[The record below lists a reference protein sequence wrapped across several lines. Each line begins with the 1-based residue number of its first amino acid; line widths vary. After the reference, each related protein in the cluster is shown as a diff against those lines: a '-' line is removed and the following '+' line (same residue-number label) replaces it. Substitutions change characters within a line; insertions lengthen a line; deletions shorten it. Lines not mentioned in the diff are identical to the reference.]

1 MYCPS
6 CGTKVSATQKFCRSC
21 GLGLEKI
28 AQSLAEEAPTRL
40 DEGLQKRQR
49 KIERWLFITFL
60 GGFTP
65 LILVIV
71 WLIIY
76 NLIIL
81 EGDVLKGLLFLS
93 MVLGPAV
100 ALLLLFYRE
109 SLRKALAERQRSR
122 QALSQTEPTTKA
134 LPESNFEPIS
144 SITEHTTEILVAKNK
159 GSA

>member
-1 MYCPS
+1 
-6 CGTKVSATQKFCRSC
+6 VSIKSGQVHCRSC

-28 AQSLAEEAPTRL
+28 AQSLAEQAPTRL

-134 LPESNFEPIS
+134 LPESHFEPIS